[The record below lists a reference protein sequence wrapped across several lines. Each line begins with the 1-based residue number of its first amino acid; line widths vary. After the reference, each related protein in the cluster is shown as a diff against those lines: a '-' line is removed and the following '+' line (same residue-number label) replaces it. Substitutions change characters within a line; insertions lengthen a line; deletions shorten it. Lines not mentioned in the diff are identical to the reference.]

1 MSNAMRIGFDMMGG
15 DLAPQENLKAVTTF
29 AQNNPEVELFLFF
42 DAAQPIDGLDGIAN
56 SVTVPCE
63 GVVGMHE
70 HPTKAMR
77 EKQKATIPVGFHYL
91 GEGKIDAFIS
101 TGNTGVMMVG
111 AMMVIKPMD
120 GVLRPTIPTMVPK
133 VSGGLGLIADV
144 GLNADCKPE
153 NIKQFAV
160 LASEYARMAQGNE
173 NPTVGLLNMGEEE
186 GKGNLLAKEAFVLLK
201 ESTKINFIGNIEGRD
216 IFYDKAD
223 VMVCDGYTGNIILK
237 LAESMYDLFALEL
250 GIKNDFVERL
260 NFENYGGTPVLG
272 VKKPVIVGHGIA
284 KAPALINMLDMA
296 KRMIE
301 TDFCGTLAAKFK

>member
-1 MSNAMRIGFDMMGG
+1 MRIGYDMMGG
-15 DLAPQENLKAVTTF
+15 DNAPQENLSAAKLF
-29 AQNNPEVELFLFF
+29 AQSNPDVQLYLFY

-56 SVTVPCE
+56 SVPVPCE
-63 GVVGMHE
+63 GVIGMDDN
-70 HPTKAMR
+70 PVKAMR
-77 EKQKATIPVGFHYL
+77 EKQKATIPVGFHFL

-111 AMMVIKPMD
+111 AMMVIKPID

-133 VSGGLGLIADV
+133 VTGGLGLIADV

-153 NIKQFAV
+153 NLRQFAV
-160 LASEYARMAQGNE
+160 LASEYARMAQDNSS
-173 NPTVGLLNMGEEE
+173 PTVGLLNMGEEE
-186 GKGNLLAKEAFVLLK
+186 GKGNLLAKEAYVQLK
-201 ESTKINFIGNIEGRD
+201 ESTKINFVGNIEGRD

-237 LAESMYDLFALEL
+237 LSESMYDLLAIGE
-250 GIKNDFVERL
+250 GIENKFVERL

-284 KAPALINMLDMA
+284 KAPAMMNMMDMA

-301 TDFCGTLAAKFK
+301 TDFCGTLAKKFA

>member
-1 MSNAMRIGFDMMGG
+1 MRIGFDMMGG
-15 DLAPQENLKAVTTF
+15 DNAPQANLSAATAF
-29 AQNNPEVELFLFF
+29 AQSNPDVQLYLFF

-56 SVTVPCE
+56 SVPVPCD
-63 GVVGMHE
+63 GVIGMDD

-77 EKQKATIPVGFHYL
+77 EKQKATIPVGFHFL

-111 AMMVIKPMD
+111 AMMVIKPLE

-133 VSGGLGLIADV
+133 VNGGIGLIADV
-144 GLNADCKPE
+144 GLNADCKAE
-153 NIKQFAV
+153 NINQFAV
-160 LASEYARMAQGNE
+160 LATEYARMAQGNQ

-186 GKGNLLAKEAFVLLK
+186 GKGNLLAKEAYLLLK
-201 ESTKINFIGNIEGRD
+201 ENTKIDFAGNVEGRD

-223 VMVCDGYTGNIILK
+223 VMVCDGYTGNIVLK
-237 LAESMYDLFALEL
+237 MAESIYDLLAVNQ

-272 VKKPVIVGHGIA
+272 VRKPVIVGHGIA
-284 KAPALINMLDMA
+284 QAPALTNMLDMA

>member
-1 MSNAMRIGFDMMGG
+1 MRIGFDMMGG
-15 DLAPQENLKAVTTF
+15 DNAPHENMSAAKLF
-29 AQNNPEVELFLFF
+29 AQNNPDVSLYLFF
-42 DAAQPIDGLDGIAN
+42 DAAQPIEGLDSVPN
-56 SVTVPCE
+56 SVAVPCD
-63 GVVGMHE
+63 GVVGMHD

-77 EKQKATIPVGFHYL
+77 EKQKATIPVGFHFL

-101 TGNTGVMMVG
+101 TGNTGMMMVG
-111 AMMVIKPMD
+111 AVMVVKPME

-133 VSGGLGLIADV
+133 VNGKIGLIADV

-153 NIKQFAV
+153 NLRQFGV
-160 LASEYARMAQGNE
+160 LASEYARMALQIE

-186 GKGNLLAKEAFVLLK
+186 GKGNLVAKEAHTQLK
-201 ESTKINFIGNIEGRD
+201 ESDKINFIGNVEGRD

-223 VMVCDGYTGNIILK
+223 VMVCDGYTGNIVLK
-237 LAESMYDLFALEL
+237 LAESMYDLLAIDE
-250 GIKNDFVERL
+250 GIKNKFVERL

-296 KRMIE
+296 KRMVA
-301 TDFCGTLAAKFK
+301 TNFCDTLASKFS